1 MDRKRTKI
9 ITIASIKGGVG
20 KSTSAII
27 LATLLSKKYKVLLI
41 DMDTQASTTSYFYE
55 KVKEN
60 NINLERKNI
69 CEVLK
74 DSIDI
79 NNIIVN
85 IENNLNLIPSYLTLH
100 SLNGDFYCQN
110 KHKAIDLKLKI
121 EIKRLKT
128 IYDYIVIDTNP
139 SLDLTLKCALNAT
152 HYIVI
157 PMTAEK
163 WTFESYELLEFFI
176 KDLEKL
182 SPIFFIIT
190 RFKKTNTHKELLKI
204 MQKKN
209 NFLGVVSEKEGLNK
223 KIATNSEFDLE
234 SNSILEYN
242 HILKNLISHI
252 KIYSKKMETPKIN
265 CPALDNL

>member
-9 ITIASIKGGVG
+9 ITITSIKGGVG

-27 LATLLSKKYKVLLI
+27 FATLLSKEYKVLLI
-41 DMDTQASTTSYFYE
+41 DIDTQASTTSYFYE
-55 KVKEN
+55 KIKEN
-60 NINLERKNI
+60 NIDLKKTNI

-74 DSIDI
+74 DNLDI
-79 NNIIVN
+79 NNCIIN
-85 IENNLNLIPSYLTLH
+85 IEKNLNLIPSYLTLH
-100 SLNGDFYCQN
+100 SLNGDFYCLN

-121 EIKRLKT
+121 EIKRLK
-128 IYDYIVIDTNP
+128 INYDYILIDTNP
-139 SLDLTLKCALNAT
+139 SLDLTLRCALNAT

-176 KDLEKL
+176 KNLEKL
-182 SPIFFIIT
+182 VPIFFIIT
-190 RFKKTNTHKELLKI
+190 RFKKNNTHKELLKI

-209 NFLGVVSEKEGLNK
+209 NFLGIVCEREGLNK
-223 KIATNSEFDLE
+223 KIATNSEFDLK
-234 SNSILEYN
+234 SNYILEYSC
-242 HILKNLISHI
+242 ILKNLISHI
-252 KIYSKKMETPKIN
+252 KIYSEKIEISKIN

>member
-27 LATLLSKKYKVLLI
+27 LSTLLSKEYKVLLI
-41 DMDTQASTTSYFYE
+41 DMDTQASTTSFFYE
-55 KVKEN
+55 KLKEN
-60 NINLERKNI
+60 NIDLERKNI

-74 DSIDI
+74 DNLDI
-79 NNIIVN
+79 NSTAVN
-85 IENNLNLIPSYLTLH
+85 IGNNLSLIPSYLTLH
-100 SLNGDFYCQN
+100 SLNGDFYCLN
-110 KHKAIDLKLKI
+110 KHKAIELKLKI
-121 EIKRLKT
+121 EIKRLK
-128 IYDYIVIDTNP
+128 INYDYIVIDTNP
-139 SLDLTLKCALNAT
+139 SLDLTLRCALNAT
-152 HYIVI
+152 HYMVI

-176 KDLEKL
+176 KNLEK
-182 SPIFFIIT
+182 SVPTFFIIT

-223 KIATNSEFDLE
+223 KIATNSEFDLK
-234 SNSILEYN
+234 SNYILEYN
-242 HILKNLISHI
+242 LILKNLIFQI
-252 KIYSKKMETPKIN
+252 NTYSEKMEISKIS

>member
-1 MDRKRTKI
+1 MDKKRTKI

-27 LATLLSKKYKVLLI
+27 LAKLLSKEYTVLLI

-55 KVKEN
+55 KVKESN
-60 NINLERKNI
+60 LDLERENI

-74 DSIDI
+74 DNLDI
-79 NNIIVN
+79 NSTILRVG
-85 IENNLNLIPSYLTLH
+85 NNLSLIPSYLTLH
-100 SLNGDFYCQN
+100 SLNGDFYCLN

-121 EIKRLKT
+121 EIKRLR
-128 IYDYIVIDTNP
+128 INYDYIVIDTNP
-139 SLDLTLKCALNAT
+139 SLDLTLRCALNAT
-152 HYIVI
+152 HYILI

-176 KDLEKL
+176 KSLEK
-182 SPIFFIIT
+182 SVPMFFIVT

-209 NFLGVVSEKEGLNK
+209 NFLGFISEKEGLNK
-223 KIATNSEFDLE
+223 KIATNSEFDFK
-234 SNSILEYN
+234 SNYILEYN
-242 HILKNLISHI
+242 YILKNLIYNI
-252 KIYSKKMETPKIN
+252 ETYSEKMEIPNIN

>member
-20 KSTSAII
+20 KSTSAIV
-27 LATLLSKKYKVLLI
+27 LATLLSKEHTVLLI

-60 NINLERKNI
+60 NLDLKKYNI

-74 DSIDI
+74 DNLDI
-79 NNIIVN
+79 NSTILSVG
-85 IENNLNLIPSYLTLH
+85 NNLNLIPSYLTLH
-100 SLNGDFYCQN
+100 SLNGDFYCLN

-121 EIKRLKT
+121 EIKRLRVD
-128 IYDYIVIDTNP
+128 YDYIVIDTNP
-139 SLDLTLKCALNAT
+139 SLDLTLRCALHAM
-152 HYIVI
+152 HYMVI

-176 KDLEKL
+176 KSLEKVV
-182 SPIFFIIT
+182 PIFFIVT
-190 RFKKTNTHKELLKI
+190 RLKKTNTHKELLKI
-204 MQKKN
+204 MERKN
-209 NFLGVVSEKEGLNK
+209 NFLGIVSETEGLNK
-223 KIATNSEFDLE
+223 KIATNSEFDFK
-234 SNSILEYN
+234 SNYILEYN
-242 HILKNLISHI
+242 YILRNLMSHI
-252 KIYSKKMETPKIN
+252 KIYSEKMEIPNIS

>member
-27 LATLLSKKYKVLLI
+27 LATILSKEYKVLLI
-41 DMDTQASTTSYFYE
+41 DIDTQASTTSYFYE
-55 KVKEN
+55 KLKEN
-60 NINLERKNI
+60 NIDIERKNI

-74 DSIDI
+74 DNLDI
-79 NNIIVN
+79 NSVTVSVG
-85 IENNLNLIPSYLTLH
+85 NNLNLIPSYLTLH
-100 SLNGDFYCQN
+100 SLNGDFYCLN
-110 KHKAIDLKLKI
+110 KHKAIDLKLKM
-121 EIKRLKT
+121 EIKRLK
-128 IYDYIVIDTNP
+128 INYDYIVIDTNP
-139 SLDLTLKCALNAT
+139 SLDLTLRCALNAT
-152 HYIVI
+152 HYMVI

-176 KDLEKL
+176 KSSEKL
-182 SPIFFIIT
+182 VPIFFIIT

-209 NFLGVVSEKEGLNK
+209 NFLGIVSEKEGLNK
-223 KIATNSEFDLE
+223 KIATNSEFDLN
-234 SNSILEYN
+234 SNYILEYN
-242 HILKNLISHI
+242 YILKNLISHI
-252 KIYSKKMETPKIN
+252 KTHSEKMETLNIN